1 MINFEEELKKFHPSM
16 EVDEV
21 QDAVFDHDLTDMTD
35 IMLSIMRQAKERKES
50 RGLHYT
56 IDYPPKPKNEDDL
69 KL

>member
-35 IMLSIMRQAKERKES
+35 IMLSIMRQAKEQQQ
-50 RGLHYT
+50 T
-56 IDYPPKPKNEDDL
+56 QPPQPPQQPIQQGTTVI
-69 KL
+69 